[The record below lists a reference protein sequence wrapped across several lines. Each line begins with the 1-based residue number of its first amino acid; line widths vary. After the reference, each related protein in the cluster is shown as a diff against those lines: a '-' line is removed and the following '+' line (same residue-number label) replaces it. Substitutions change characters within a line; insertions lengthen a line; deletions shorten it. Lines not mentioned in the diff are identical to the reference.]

1 MRLRINGQDQ
11 TLPDGLTVAALIER
25 LEIGRRRVA
34 VEINREV
41 VPRAEHAVLRLAEGD
56 EVEIV
61 HAIGGG

>member
-11 TLPDGLTVAALIER
+11 TLPDGLTVAALVER
-25 LEIGRRRVA
+25 FAAGRRKVA
-34 VEINREV
+34 VEVNRRV
-41 VPRAEHAVLRLAEGD
+41 VPRAEHAAVQLVEGD